1 MREDVYTR
9 VRDWIVQG
17 VLEPEEKLRDADL
30 ALKLGVSR
38 TPVREALR
46 RLTDEGLVETRAQ
59 SWTRVA
65 PLEEAL
71 AGRIYPILQ
80 ALEPLALSYG
90 FAQMDASDLERM
102 RAANAALEKAIDA
115 DDAQAAAVA
124 DAQFHAVYLERA
136 ENPELSGILR
146 SLKAQHTR
154 FELHFWQKG
163 ARDQSLAEHA
173 GVLEALEAGNLER
186 AKGWLALNWQFN
198 LKRPGGQIS
207 DLGRTGP
214 IGEQA
219 RQVPFC
225 SRRAAL
231 SKTGQTSDKEENS

>member
-1 MREDVYTR
+1 MSLPGTLPDLERTLMREDVYNR

-30 ALKLGVSR
+30 ALKLNVSR

-46 RLTDEGLVETRAQ
+46 RLEDEGLVETRAQ

-71 AGRIYPILQ
+71 AGRIYPLLQ
-80 ALEPLALSYG
+80 ALEPLALSFG
-90 FAQMDASDLERM
+90 FARMNAGDLERM
-102 RAANAALEKAIDA
+102 RTANTALEQAILRNDA
-115 DDAQAAAVA
+115 KAAAQA

-146 SLKAQHTR
+146 ALKAQHTR
-154 FELHFWQKG
+154 FELYFWQKG

-173 GVLEALEAGNLER
+173 RVLDALEHRDLER
-186 AKGWLALNWQFN
+186 AKQGLALNWQFD
-198 LKRPGGQIS
+198 LKRPGGQSS
-207 DLGRTGP
+207 DVKAQTSETTGRT
-214 IGEQA
+214 
-219 RQVPFC
+219 
-225 SRRAAL
+225 
-231 SKTGQTSDKEENS
+231 

>member
-1 MREDVYTR
+1 MREDVYIR

-71 AGRIYPILQ
+71 SNRIYPILQ
-80 ALEPLALSYG
+80 ALEPLALAFG
-90 FAQMDASDLERM
+90 FTRMNASDLERM
-102 RAANAALEKAIDA
+102 RAANAALEQAIDA
-115 DDAQAAAVA
+115 DDARAAAFA

-136 ENPELSGILR
+136 ENLELSGILR

-154 FELHFWQKG
+154 FELYFWQKG
-163 ARDQSLAEHA
+163 ARDHSLAEHA
-173 GVLEALEAGNLER
+173 GVVEALERGDLER
-186 AKGWLALNWQFN
+186 AKGWLALNWQFD
-198 LKRPGGQIS
+198 LKRPEQRAGGMAREVPLIPKQ
-207 DLGRTGP
+207 G
-214 IGEQA
+214 QA
-219 RQVPFC
+219 Q
-225 SRRAAL
+225 RA
-231 SKTGQTSDKEENS
+231 KDKNL

>member
-1 MREDVYTR
+1 MPLPETPPDLERTLMREDVYTR

-17 VLEPEEKLRDADL
+17 VLEPEEKLRDAEL

-65 PLEEAL
+65 PLEENL
-71 AGRIYPILQ
+71 AKRIYPILQ
-80 ALEPLALSYG
+80 ALEPLALARGYVR
-90 FAQMDASDLERM
+90 MNASDLERM
-102 RAANAALEKAIDA
+102 RNANMALEQAIVA
-115 DDAQAAAVA
+115 DDARAAAGA

-154 FELHFWQKG
+154 FELYFWQKG
-163 ARDQSLAEHA
+163 ARDHSLTEHA
-173 GVLEALEAGNLER
+173 TILDALERGDLER
-186 AKGWLALNWQFN
+186 AKVWLALNWQFD
-198 LKRPGGQIS
+198 LKRPEPPAT
-207 DLGRTGP
+207 RT
-214 IGEQA
+214 A
-219 RQVPFC
+219 
-225 SRRAAL
+225 
-231 SKTGQTSDKEENS
+231 

>member
-1 MREDVYTR
+1 MPLPETPPDLERTLMREDVYNR

-30 ALKLGVSR
+30 ALKLNVSR

-46 RLTDEGLVETRAQ
+46 RLEDEGLVETRAQ

-80 ALEPLALSYG
+80 ALEPLALSFG
-90 FAQMDASDLERM
+90 FARMNAGDLERM
-102 RAANAALEKAIDA
+102 RNANTALEKAIVA
-115 DDAQAAAVA
+115 DDARAAAVA

-154 FELHFWQKG
+154 FELYFWQKG
-163 ARDQSLAEHA
+163 ARDQSLFEHA
-173 GVLEALEAGNLER
+173 GILDALEQGDLEQ
-186 AKGWLALNWQFN
+186 AKQMLALNWQFD
-198 LKRPGGQIS
+198 LKRP
-207 DLGRTGP
+207 
-214 IGEQA
+214 EQRA
-219 RQVPFC
+219 E
-225 SRRAAL
+225 SRE
-231 SKTGQTSDKEENS
+231 QTSEKKRAS